1 MSEEKKTYMP
11 VVSIK
16 KVENGSFLVAVSVY
30 VNTGHTGEP
39 WPDMRND
46 PVYVRYCVSTKGW
59 EDHDPEKEWLCLD
72 DGLRYFAPSDIVRA
86 WIAKRIS
93 EDKKVVAI
101 RKAFSASKEFIL
113 EQFKSGLGDG
123 VDNALDTVQGLRR
136 KIQNY
141 VKDFPSGY
149 EEYKKKVLRGC
160 ELIQDAHYD
169 FLEDVHNGKYKVAD

>member
-1 MSEEKKTYMP
+1 MK
-11 VVSIK
+11 
-16 KVENGSFLVAVSVY
+16 N
-30 VNTGHTGEP
+30 
-39 WPDMRND
+39 
-46 PVYVRYCVSTKGW
+46 
-59 EDHDPEKEWLCLD
+59 
-72 DGLRYFAPSDIVRA
+72 
-86 WIAKRIS
+86 IS
-93 EDKKVVAI
+93 ELEERLNMILDSRHA
-101 RKAFSASKEFIL
+101 KAVCIHKGFVGLKEFIL

-123 VDNALDTVQGLRR
+123 VDNALNTVQGLRR